1 MDEDKKKQQLTQQEV
16 IKRVRVMG
24 VFLTRRTK
32 FSFVFLPSQKK
43 RRKEKENR

>member
-16 IKRVRVMG
+16 IKRARVMG

-32 FSFVFLPSQKK
+32 FSFVFPHEKK